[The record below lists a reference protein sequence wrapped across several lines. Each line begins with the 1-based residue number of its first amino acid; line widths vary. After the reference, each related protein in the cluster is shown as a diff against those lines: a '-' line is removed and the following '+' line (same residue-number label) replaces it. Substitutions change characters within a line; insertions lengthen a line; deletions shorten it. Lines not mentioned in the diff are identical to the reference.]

1 MGSDSAGG
9 QAEDMNEKLQGKR
22 FRRSNDN
29 RFLAGVCGGIA
40 DYLGVDA
47 NIVRLVFVVLTVLGF
62 SGVFVYVLAL
72 LIMPAEGEQHS
83 LLEQIIRNFQGKPGQ
98 N

>member
-1 MGSDSAGG
+1 MGNTADGG
-9 QAEDMNEKLQGKR
+9 QAEDMNEKLQDKR

-29 RFLAGVCGGIA
+29 RFLTGVCGGIGE
-40 DYLGVDA
+40 YFGVDA
-47 NIVRLVFVVLTVLGF
+47 NLVRLAFVVLTVLGF

-72 LIMPAEGEQHS
+72 LIMPAEGEQYS